1 MKNYEDMPFRGK
13 ISVNAWSLEHYGVSD
28 WSRESSRRYWRRYH
42 NHYNPHENWWKD
54 DTIIGLAYSHLKWV
68 VVPSR
73 GHKRKTWKDFY

>member
-42 NHYNPHENWWKD
+42 NHYNPHL
-54 DTIIGLAYSHLKWV
+54 TRQR
-68 VVPSR
+68 P
-73 GHKRKTWKDFY
+73 KTSGAALRRAITAVIKSVA